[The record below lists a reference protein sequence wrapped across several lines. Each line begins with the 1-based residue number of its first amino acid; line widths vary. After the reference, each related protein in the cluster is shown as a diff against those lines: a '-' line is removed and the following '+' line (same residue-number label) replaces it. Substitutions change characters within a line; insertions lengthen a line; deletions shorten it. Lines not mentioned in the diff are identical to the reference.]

1 MSAGRHEDGGA
12 VDPEP
17 VGEDFGDEATWR
29 PWMLELGKQ
38 IRRLRRLV
46 GLSQQDLADLAKVS
60 QGAVS
65 RLETARGLATPLL
78 IVVKINL
85 ALLAELRKFE
95 AIVPD
100 TDLCRGRGV
109 SDLLR
114 GPEGT
119 LGPDA
124 VVPDPMF
131 SAFVRLFRE
140 TSERHREG
148 LLAIMRA
155 ACIALREGAHQGNG
169 LAGPRH

>member
-1 MSAGRHEDGGA
+1 MSAGRGEDRGV
-12 VDPEP
+12 VDPEE

-46 GLSQQDLADLAKVS
+46 GLSQQGLADLAKVS

-85 ALLAELRKFE
+85 ALLAELRKFD

-100 TDLCRGRGV
+100 TDLCRARGV

-114 GPEGT
+114 GPEGA
-119 LGPDA
+119 LSPDV

-131 SAFVRLFRE
+131 GAFVRLFRE

-155 ACIALREGAHQGNG
+155 ACIALRESTQQGNG
-169 LAGPRH
+169 PTGPGP

>member
-1 MSAGRHEDGGA
+1 VSAPRGEDRGT
-12 VDPEP
+12 VDPEQ
-17 VGEDFGDEATWR
+17 VGQDVNDEATWR
-29 PWMLELGKQ
+29 PWMLELGTQ

-85 ALLAELRKFE
+85 ALLGELKKFE

-100 TDLCRGRGV
+100 TDLGRARGV
-109 SDLLR
+109 TDLLR
-114 GPEGT
+114 APERT

-140 TSERHREG
+140 TSECHREG

-155 ACIALREGAHQGNG
+155 ACIALRETTHHGH
-169 LAGPRH
+169 GPSGRGS

>member
-1 MSAGRHEDGGA
+1 M
-12 VDPEP
+12 
-17 VGEDFGDEATWR
+17 
-29 PWMLELGKQ
+29 
-38 IRRLRRLV
+38 
-46 GLSQQDLADLAKVS
+46 S

-85 ALLAELRKFE
+85 ALLGELKKFE

-100 TDLCRGRGV
+100 TDFGRARGV
-109 SDLLR
+109 MDLLR

-131 SAFVRLFRE
+131 AAFVRLFRE
-140 TSERHREG
+140 TGERHREG

-155 ACIALREGAHQGNG
+155 ACVALRESTHQGNG
-169 LAGPRH
+169 PGNGPTGPVR

>member
-1 MSAGRHEDGGA
+1 MSAPRGEDRGA
-12 VDPEP
+12 DDPDQ
-17 VGEDFGDEATWR
+17 VGQDFGDEAAWR

-78 IVVKINL
+78 VVVKINL
-85 ALLAELRKFE
+85 ALLAELRKFD

-100 TDLCRGRGV
+100 TDLCRARGV
-109 SDLLR
+109 GDLLR

-131 SAFVRLFRE
+131 SALVRLFRE

-155 ACIALREGAHQGNG
+155 ACSALRETTPHGNG
-169 LAGPRH
+169 PSGPGR

>member
-1 MSAGRHEDGGA
+1 VSAPHGEDHGT
-12 VDPEP
+12 VDPEQLAQ
-17 VGEDFGDEATWR
+17 DFDDEATWR

-46 GLSQQDLADLAKVS
+46 GLSQQDLADLARVS

-85 ALLAELRKFE
+85 ALLAELRKFD
-95 AIVPD
+95 AVVPD
-100 TDLCRGRGV
+100 TDLCPRGV

-114 GPEGT
+114 GPERT

-131 SAFVRLFRE
+131 AAFVRLFRE
-140 TSERHREG
+140 TGERHREG

-155 ACIALREGAHQGNG
+155 ACVALRESTHQGNG
-169 LAGPRH
+169 PAGPGR